1 MWIGE
6 RSKVLSW
13 KNNEKIH
20 VWRSHTH
27 TRIACTP
34 RIIINYSNDEIAG
47 AAHALSENK
56 ENNWMELRAP
66 CEGDAL
72 WRAEVYL
79 CGECRLLE
87 THIHCERG
95 PHAWM
100 VDNVVHKNI
109 AQYWPICI
117 SLQKQSSLLSWRQI
131 TLGAHIVSLLSVCVC
146 GVRRFLPASRR
157 ENLWQFSHH
166 RPW

>member
-1 MWIGE
+1 MKKST
-6 RSKVLSW
+6 RLAQP
-13 KNNEKIH
+13 
-20 VWRSHTH
+20 HTH
-27 TRIACTP
+27 TYRCTP

-117 SLQKQSSLLSWRQI
+117 SLQKQSSLLSCSRHGGSRLRSALI
-131 TLGAHIVSLLSVCVC
+131 LCLSLVCVR